1 MAYSLR
7 GRLLWLLLIAVGLT
21 ALLQGA
27 FAYYAAGREA
37 DQIFDYHMEQIA
49 LALRGHVPAAH
60 ARRVEPDVDEA
71 NFDFVIQ
78 VWGADGTRLFDSD
91 KRESL
96 QRQPTPGF
104 SEVTAHGTR
113 YRVFSVRT
121 PTQVI
126 QVAQDIAARQELA
139 ASLVLR
145 MVGPVMLLAPLLM
158 LAVWWVVTQ
167 STRPLSRTREQI
179 AHRAA
184 DELSPLTAPGL
195 PDEVRPLVDEINLLF
210 ARLAEAFASQRNFV
224 ADAAHELRSPLAAL
238 RLQVQGMQRADDA
251 ESKAVAARRL
261 LSGIDRLG
269 RLVDQMLML
278 AGQDAAGATA
288 ASASIDLRSTATLA
302 ISDVLPAARE
312 RGVDLGIVD
321 ATPVTVS
328 GDAEAL
334 RILFRNLLENAIK
347 HGPEDGTVDVTI
359 GERQGHATVEIADS
373 GPGIPVEERDR
384 AFDRFYRA
392 PGGSAVGS
400 GLGLAIAQ
408 SIARRH
414 HATITLATS
423 SRLGGLR
430 VIVRFPAAPARTPG
444 GGTEPSPRRPGA
456 AYQSRSSSPFSDPFS
471 DS

>member
-1 MAYSLR
+1 MAGSAPPPSQAYSLR

-49 LALRGHVPAAH
+49 LALRGRVPLAH
-60 ARRVEPDVDEA
+60 AQRVEHEVDET

-78 VWGADGTRLFDSD
+78 VWGPDGTPLFDSD
-91 KRESL
+91 KGEMLS
-96 QRQPTPGF
+96 RQPAQGF
-104 SEVTAHGTR
+104 SEATAHGKR

-126 QVAQDIAARQELA
+126 QVAQDIAARRELA

-145 MVGPVMLLAPLLM
+145 MVGPVMFLAPLLM

-167 STRPLSRTREQI
+167 STRPLARARRQI

-210 ARLAEAFASQRNFV
+210 ARLAEAFAAQRNFV

-238 RLQVQGMQRADDA
+238 RLQVQGMQRATDA
-251 ESKAVAARRL
+251 ESKAVAERRL
-261 LSGIDRLG
+261 LAGIDRLG
-269 RLVDQMLML
+269 RLVDQMLVL
-278 AGQDAAGATA
+278 AGQDAAGDTA
-288 ASASIDLRSTATLA
+288 AGASTDLRATATLA

-312 RGVDLGIVD
+312 RAVDLGIAD
-321 ATPVTVS
+321 AEPLEVS

-334 RILFRNLLENAIK
+334 RILFRNLLDNAIK
-347 HGPEDGTVDVTI
+347 HAPGGTVDVTI
-359 GERQGHATVEIADS
+359 GARQGQAVVEIADS
-373 GPGIPVEERDR
+373 GPGIPAGERDR
-384 AFDRFYRA
+384 AFDRFYRV
-392 PGGSAVGS
+392 PGGAAPGS

-414 HATITLATS
+414 HATITLGTS
-423 SRLGGLR
+423 SRLGGLL
-430 VIVRFPAAPARTPG
+430 VAVRFANG
-444 GGTEPSPRRPGA
+444 GGAPSSRR
-456 AYQSRSSSPFSDPFS
+456 RSTTD
-471 DS
+471 